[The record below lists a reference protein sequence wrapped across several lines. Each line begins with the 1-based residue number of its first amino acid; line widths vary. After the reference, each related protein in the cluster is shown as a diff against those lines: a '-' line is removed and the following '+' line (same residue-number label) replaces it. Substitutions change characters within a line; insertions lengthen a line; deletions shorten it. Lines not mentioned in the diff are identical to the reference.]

1 MDTLVSSYI
10 KDLTAIWNENK
21 GKHFNELIQTE
32 SSGIE
37 FFTSSSSSSVS
48 ASSTLKDQRDLMIKR
63 NKLEQTIYKKD
74 LGLSLGGGYQENLG
88 TPFVSSDDAVVFRRK
103 FMIGVDW
110 DILKGGLIENRT
122 KIKSLQNDLLFI
134 ELSQKQNQSN
144 NNSTLAFYAKVIDSF
159 NKAKLKVIEQRL
171 AMINKQHNIAK
182 TLWELKQLSGD
193 AYIKSMQHKT
203 DILLQGKLYS
213 NYNSDFDQ
221 IKNKEEINV
230 KPILVDLDFARVLKF
245 VDSSE
250 VIKDPAATNSNYQAN
265 LNSYYQQMSLKAYTR
280 YNYYDVFN
288 NTSVN
293 RNFLSFGL
301 NFSAPL
307 HNTSK
312 ERNEIDQINYQL
324 RTMQNDMTANVVNG
338 KNTSYYLL
346 NLFYEYRYKLKQYFN
361 LLEKRKVFEELI
373 RTEVVK
379 QKLYDLEFNPN
390 TAIYLLDDYWS
401 NTIELLDLHQQMYGI
416 ILNIHEKVPG
426 LKLSEYIKPID
437 PNEFVYE
444 FEPKNSRYIYI
455 WSKSF
460 TNHNVEF
467 ISDYVR
473 LNNFSD
479 LVISYKNDKTYLTK
493 INDLIKDNPALN
505 AHLMVGQNKLIVNGM
520 QGFLDSLKT
529 NVNLSSFKGLH
540 LDIEPHAM
548 EDFQQNKEQY
558 FASYMK
564 LLDEFKAFC
573 NEQKMQLSVSIPLNY
588 PENVLNKLF
597 TVSDKV
603 FLMAYENVKD
613 DFIERKI
620 EEELKMDASKLVI
633 ALRTKDFLNRDEMEK
648 KFEKLQI
655 KDRAYHDLE
664 TLYELDKVS
673 IRLKDENDKNSNEKK
688 DKNQK

>member
-1 MDTLVSSYI
+1 MDTIVSAYI
-10 KDLTAIWNENK
+10 KDLTAIWNDNK
-21 GKHFNELIQTE
+21 AKHFNELIQTE
-32 SSGIE
+32 SSGLE
-37 FFTSSSSSSVS
+37 LFTSASVSSVT
-48 ASSTLKDQRDLMIKR
+48 ASSTLKDQRDLVIKR
-63 NKLEQTIYKKD
+63 NRLEQTIYKKD

-88 TPFVSSDDAVVFRRK
+88 TPFVSTDDAVVFRRK

-122 KIKSLQNDLLFI
+122 KIKHLQNDLLFI

-144 NNSTLAFYAKVIDSF
+144 NNSTIAFYAKVIDSF
-159 NKAKLKVIEQRL
+159 NKAKLKVLEQRL
-171 AMINKQHNIAK
+171 AMINKQHVIAK

-250 VIKDPAATNSNYQAN
+250 VIKDPAATNANYQSN

-288 NTSVN
+288 NTIVN

-338 KNTSYYLL
+338 KNTTYYLL

-479 LVISYKNDKTYLTK
+479 LVISYKNDKAYLSK

-573 NEQKMQLSVSIPLNY
+573 NEQKIQLSVSIPLNY

-613 DFIERKI
+613 DFIQRKI
-620 EEELKMDASKLVI
+620 EGELKMGASKLVI

-648 KFEKLQI
+648 KFEKLEI

-673 IRLKDENDKNSNEKK
+673 IRLKDESDKNSNEKK